1 MINFSSI
8 IDFKIDIM
16 AWLFYFNPILSI
28 VFTAWLIAQLLK
40 FIIGAVRGKID
51 FYYFITTGG
60 MPSGHSAIV
69 SSLAMSVGLFE
80 GFDSPMFGLSAALA
94 LIVMHDAVVIRGAA
108 GKQAKALNILAK
120 DLHKD
125 KEPEFGHFKTHLGH
139 SPLQV
144 FAGFLL
150 GITVA
155 FGMWYL
161 LYV

>member
-1 MINFSSI
+1 M
-8 IDFKIDIM
+8 IDFKAIINFKM
-16 AWLFYFNPILSI
+16 NIINSLFYFNPILSI

-40 FIIGAVRGKID
+40 FLIGIARGRVD

-80 GFDSPMFGLSAALA
+80 GFNSPMFGLSMALA

-108 GKQAKALNILAK
+108 GKQARALNILAK

-125 KEPEFGHFKTHLGH
+125 NQPEFGHFKTHLGH

-150 GITVA
+150 GIIIA
-155 FGMWYL
+155 LGMWYF

>member
-1 MINFSSI
+1 M
-8 IDFKIDIM
+8 IDFQSLIKLKMNILNS
-16 AWLFYFNPILSI
+16 LFYFNPILSI
-28 VFTAWLIAQLLK
+28 VFTSWLVAQLLK
-40 FIIGAVRGKID
+40 FIIGAVKGKVD
-51 FYYFITTGG
+51 FYYFVTTGG

-80 GFDSPMFGLSAALA
+80 GFNSPMFGVSMALA

-108 GKQAKALNILAK
+108 GRQAKALNILAR

-125 KEPEFGHFKTHLGH
+125 DQPEFGHFKTHLGH

-150 GITVA
+150 GITMA

>member
-1 MINFSSI
+1 MINFKEI
-8 IDFKIDIM
+8 IDFKMNIINSI
-16 AWLFYFNPILSI
+16 FYFNPILSI
-28 VFTAWLIAQLLK
+28 VFTSWLIAQLLK
-40 FIIGAVRGKID
+40 FLIGLARGKVD

-80 GFDSPMFGLSAALA
+80 GFNSAMFGLSMALA

-120 DLHKD
+120 DLHKE

-144 FAGFLL
+144 FAGALL
-150 GITVA
+150 GVTMA

>member
-1 MINFSSI
+1 MIDLQGLI
-8 IDFKIDIM
+8 EFKMNILNS
-16 AWLFYFNPILSI
+16 LFYFNPILSI
-28 VFTAWLIAQLLK
+28 VFSSWLIAQLLK
-40 FIIGAVRGKID
+40 FIIGAVKGKID
-51 FYYFITTGG
+51 FYYFVTTGG

-80 GFDSPMFGLSAALA
+80 GFNSPMFGVSMALA

-108 GKQAKALNILAK
+108 GRQARALNILAR

-125 KEPEFGHFKTHLGH
+125 DQPEFGHFKTHLGH

-150 GITVA
+150 GITMA